1 MAHLYPTVRTPHR
14 LPENDHQRA
23 RRGGLP
29 RKRQAITEAARRVFG
44 RDGYTRASVGAI
56 AAEAGV
62 SKRTIY
68 NHFTDKEELFLSVAV
83 EGADAV
89 TEAVWALMERHL
101 WNITT
106 AADLEKHLIAF
117 NLDRVRAVTEFPDH
131 FALVRT
137 IHQEV
142 TRLPPKI
149 LERWQAHG
157 PPSAHRRLAPYL
169 QRIADR
175 GLLVLD
181 DAEKAAN
188 VLNMLTVNDVLT
200 RSFHGAIPLPDSETD
215 EIITDGVRAFLR
227 LYAKE

>member
-1 MAHLYPTVRTPHR
+1 M
-14 LPENDHQRA
+14 NDRRPAA
-23 RRGGLP
+23 RRTGRPG
-29 RKRQAITEAARRVFG
+29 KRQAITEAARGVFG
-44 RDGYTRASVGAI
+44 RDGYTRASVDTI
-56 AAEAGV
+56 AVEANV

-68 NHFTDKEELFLSVAV
+68 NHFADKEELFLTVAV

-89 TEAVWALMERHL
+89 TEAIWVLMERHL
-101 WNITT
+101 WNVT
-106 AADLEKHLIAF
+106 DLERDLIAF
-117 NLDRVRAVTEFPDH
+117 NLDRARTITEFPDH

-142 TRLPPKI
+142 TRLPEKV
-149 LERWQAHG
+149 LERWLAHG

-169 QRIADR
+169 QKIADR
-175 GLLVLD
+175 GLLALD

-188 VLNMLTVNDVLT
+188 VLNMLTINDILT
-200 RSFHGAIPLPDSETD
+200 RSFHGAIPLPDDETN